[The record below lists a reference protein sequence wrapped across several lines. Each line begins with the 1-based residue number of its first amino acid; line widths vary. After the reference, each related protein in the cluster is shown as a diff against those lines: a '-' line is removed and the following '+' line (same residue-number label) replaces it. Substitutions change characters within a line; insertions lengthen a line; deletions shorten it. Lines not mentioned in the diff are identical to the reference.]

1 MLYPVF
7 VLHRNCFEKHI
18 HIKIK
23 NVILQVVSIHI
34 LFSNQTYNNKM
45 LSLKT
50 KITFSFSLLIFM
62 LIAAGLMSLSEFEKV
77 SSSAEQIIKNKY
89 ASIEQSKSIL
99 EFLEHENTG
108 ILMFMAGNTEEGLKI
123 ISESDSTIQKII
135 AESTTSVSDKEEK
148 VYLRTISEEYQKFHS
163 SVLTTCQKINS
174 IPLDERNKLYLTE
187 ILPLF
192 SSAKIA
198 VDVFVKHNQETI
210 ISQASFFSERSKRAI
225 MPALMSIIA
234 AILFSVILNFFINE
248 YFVSPIKK
256 ITEAVSSFYPEQ
268 YNLNIKINS
277 KDEIK
282 ELEKEINKMI
292 LRLQR
297 SRSQNE

>member
-1 MLYPVF
+1 
-7 VLHRNCFEKHI
+7 
-18 HIKIK
+18 
-23 NVILQVVSIHI
+23 
-34 LFSNQTYNNKM
+34 M

-50 KITFSFSLLIFM
+50 KITFSFALLIFM
-62 LIAAGLMSLSEFEKV
+62 LIVAGLMSLSEFKKV
-77 SSSAEQIIKNKY
+77 SSSADQTIKNHY

-99 EFLEHENTG
+99 ESLEHENTG
-108 ILMFMAGNTEEGLKI
+108 LLLMFLTGNTEEGMKI

-135 AESTTSVSDKEEK
+135 AESAARAIEKEEK
-148 VYLRTISEEYQKFHS
+148 DYLRTIDEEYQKFHS
-163 SVLTTCQKINS
+163 SVLTACRKANS

-187 ILPLF
+187 IHPLF
-192 SSAKIA
+192 SSAKSA
-198 VDVFVKHNQETI
+198 VDVFVKHNQENI
-210 ISQASFFSERSKRAI
+210 ICQASFVSQRSKRAI
-225 MPALMSIIA
+225 MPALVSIIA
-234 AILFSVILNFFINE
+234 AILFSIILNFFINE

>member
-1 MLYPVF
+1 
-7 VLHRNCFEKHI
+7 
-18 HIKIK
+18 
-23 NVILQVVSIHI
+23 
-34 LFSNQTYNNKM
+34 M

-50 KITFSFSLLIFM
+50 KITFSFALLIFM
-62 LIAAGLMSLSEFEKV
+62 LIVAGLMSLSEFKKV
-77 SSSAEQIIKNKY
+77 SSSADQIIKSKF

-99 EFLEHENTG
+99 KSLEHENTG
-108 ILMFMAGNTEEGLKI
+108 LLMFLAGNMEEGMKI

-135 AESTTSVSDKEEK
+135 AETTASAIEKEEK
-148 VYLRTISEEYQKFHS
+148 DYLLTIDEEYQKFHS
-163 SVLTTCQKINS
+163 SVLTACRKANS
-174 IPLDERNKLYLTE
+174 IPLDEKNKLYLTE
-187 ILPLF
+187 IHPLF
-192 SSAKIA
+192 SSVKTA
-198 VDVFVKHNQETI
+198 VDVFVEHNQENI
-210 ISQASFFSERSKRAI
+210 ISQASFFSQRSKRAI
-225 MPALMSIIA
+225 MPALVSIIA
-234 AILFSVILNFFINE
+234 AILFSIILNFFINE

>member
-1 MLYPVF
+1 
-7 VLHRNCFEKHI
+7 
-18 HIKIK
+18 
-23 NVILQVVSIHI
+23 
-34 LFSNQTYNNKM
+34 M

-50 KITFSFSLLIFM
+50 KITFSFALLIFM
-62 LIAAGLMSLSEFEKV
+62 LIVAGLMSLSEFKKV
-77 SSSAEQIIKNKY
+77 SSSADQIIKKQY

-99 EFLEHENTG
+99 ESLEHENTG
-108 ILMFMAGNTEEGLKI
+108 LLMFLAGNMEEGMKI

-135 AESTTSVSDKEEK
+135 AETTASAIEKEEK
-148 VYLRTISEEYQKFHS
+148 DYLLTIDEEYQKFHS
-163 SVLTTCQKINS
+163 SALTACRKANS

-187 ILPLF
+187 IHPLF
-192 SSAKIA
+192 SSVKSA
-198 VDVFVKHNQETI
+198 VDVFVKHNQENI
-210 ISQASFFSERSKRAI
+210 ISQASFVSQRSKRAI
-225 MPALMSIIA
+225 MPALVSIIA
-234 AILFSVILNFFINE
+234 AILFSIILNFFINE